1 MAENRYRD
9 QQIIIR
15 VTRAEKEVIK
25 KRMAD
30 IGYSDMS
37 RYMRIMALQGYLVS
51 VDLTSFQE
59 YASQIAKVGN
69 NINQIARKI
78 NMEQE
83 IFSVDIEELQDAM
96 RRIETMAQKC
106 MDIFL
111 NMGVDEFGNHQ
122 DSENQN
128 D

>member
-37 RYMRIMALQGYLVS
+37 RYIRIMALQGYLVS